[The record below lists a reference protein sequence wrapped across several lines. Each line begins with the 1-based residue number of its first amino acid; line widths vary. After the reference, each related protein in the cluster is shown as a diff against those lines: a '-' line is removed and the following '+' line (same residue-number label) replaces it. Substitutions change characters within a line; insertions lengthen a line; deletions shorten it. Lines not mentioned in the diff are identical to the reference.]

1 MIVTD
6 LFESTP
12 ALDGTN
18 PYGYQVGQ
26 TVKLQNG
33 SQGQV
38 VDIFD
43 DSIEV
48 LLPGGRTMTVDFRD
62 AEVLDEYGVIEALA
76 DGGEKDRQWSNKD
89 MEKLRVAT
97 RDFDDILSAD
107 GPDAF
112 KQDLIKKRIQT
123 KPMAGPKGVLP
134 EHGMA
139 EASNELAA
147 MKHQRDHSTQ
157 KYADRSNSLAQ
168 RSFSMAQVPNVTK
181 SADGHPTVKYRT
193 DRTGKAGA
201 TRVDPTIT
209 PTTVNR
215 KDSDKPIPAFLKKQ
229 GSMSEGLNN
238 SKTIITEALIA
249 QKLWEN
255 AGRKLM
261 EAQLTADQI
270 NQIFQQIQQGATAAG
285 GNRTMIGQG
294 KDAATAVSKAW
305 TDLKDKIYNSK
316 PMTGFAAQYDKAAE
330 KLKQATG
337 GDAGAMK
344 YVQKY
349 RDFATKNPM
358 LQSAIY
364 AALIA
369 ASGISGVGVA
379 GAAALGL
386 FKLVDQALQGKD
398 IRSAAWSGV
407 KTGATAFAAGQIGQ
421 ALKGQ
426 PAGADG
432 LGGQVPPDMQNAIAA
447 DQAKMDWF
455 QNKYSPGDGFTYQ
468 GSGDSLSVFDAAG
481 RKVFS
486 GDIPFQSLNAEQF
499 AGLAQNGQNVAT
511 MVNQGA
517 GVAGDAAA
525 GITNAATNVAATGGR
540 VARDAVLK
548 GAMQAADEALQAG
561 TVTDYNSMSDTI
573 AEIMSR
579 YEGTAPVSPQ
589 SLKTIEDMIRLK
601 LQAGMAGGNGILQG
615 GKAVAG
621 AAANAVK
628 ESVTLSESQIF
639 LVIGKIVER
648 QRKLDEGIM
657 DTIKGAAGK
666 AVNYAKTK
674 GTNLTTKITADKLL
688 QAWKKAGSPTDSVE
702 VYKVITGAGVPTQV
716 AADTYSAMKIPMTA
730 PKGGAGAFGAM
741 SSQLRGGPQQAGAA
755 PSVKPA
761 TAGANAFGGMAAQ
774 LGAAAPTATP
784 AGATAPAKTGAP
796 TGFNAANVMKMP
808 GMEKSATA
816 PTAPAVTTPATTAP
830 APVAAPAAGATRQSY
845 AGMKADGTPYS
856 NDELRNKFFPS
867 APETPDADSEAPAAA
882 AAAPAAAPAVAAAA
896 APASGPGDPTPLLSP
911 AQLAAKRDPKAAA
924 PTAATKPTTAATTFP
939 GEDPQGAGYVG
950 RREVARRQAARD
962 AAAAKKPATP
972 NFAGPAGYSSVNY
985 APNIKTGINL
995 PKPTGAAPAAAPA
1008 TKVTSGGPTTAEKDK
1023 LAQRIAQAVKEPVA
1037 EMLQMVE
1044 TKEDVAKI
1052 KQFVDQTFVRYGAVN
1067 ESAFAVRN
1075 QILEHVTQVGAQ
1087 RRREHARMS

>member
-1 MIVTD
+1 
-6 LFESTP
+6 
-12 ALDGTN
+12 
-18 PYGYQVGQ
+18 
-26 TVKLQNG
+26 
-33 SQGQV
+33 
-38 VDIFD
+38 
-43 DSIEV
+43 
-48 LLPGGRTMTVDFRD
+48 
-62 AEVLDEYGVIEALA
+62 
-76 DGGEKDRQWSNKD
+76 
-89 MEKLRVAT
+89 
-97 RDFDDILSAD
+97 
-107 GPDAF
+107 
-112 KQDLIKKRIQT
+112 
-123 KPMAGPKGVLP
+123 
-134 EHGMA
+134 
-139 EASNELAA
+139 
-147 MKHQRDHSTQ
+147 
-157 KYADRSNSLAQ
+157 
-168 RSFSMAQVPNVTK
+168 MAQVPNVTK

-249 QKLWEN
+249 QKLWKN

-261 EAQLTADQI
+261 EAQLTVDQI

-369 ASGISGVGVA
+369 ASGISGVGIA

-426 PAGADG
+426 PAA
-432 LGGQVPPDMQNAIAA
+432 
-447 DQAKMDWF
+447 
-455 QNKYSPGDGFTYQ
+455 GDVAP
-468 GSGDSLSVFDAAG
+468 SGTADAA
-481 RKVFS
+481 
-486 GDIPFQSLNAEQF
+486 
-499 AGLAQNGQNVAT
+499 T
-511 MVNQGA
+511 
-517 GVAGDAAA
+517 AA
-525 GITNAATNVAATGGR
+525 AATGGR
-540 VARDAVLK
+540 AARDAVLK
-548 GAMQAADEALQAG
+548 GAMEAADEALQAG
-561 TVTDYNSMSDTI
+561 TVTDYNSMTDTI

-589 SLKTIEDMIRLK
+589 SLQTIEQMVRLK
-601 LQAGMAGGNGILQG
+601 LQAGMVGGNGILQG

-621 AAANAVK
+621 AAANAMK

-688 QAWKKAGSPTDSVE
+688 QAWKKADSPMDSATVA
-702 VYKVITGAGVPTQV
+702 KVMQDAGVPATSVQQV
-716 AADTYSAMKIPMTA
+716 YSTMKIP
-730 PKGGAGAFGAM
+730 FD
-741 SSQLRGGPQQAGAA
+741 AA
-755 PSVKPA
+755 PAEPA
-761 TAGANAFGGMAAQ
+761 AN
-774 LGAAAPTATP
+774 PATP
-784 AGATAPAKTGAP
+784 A
-796 TGFNAANVMKMP
+796 AALGP
-808 GMEKSATA
+808 GGRVN
-816 PTAPAVTTPATTAP
+816 PYIDTPAP
-830 APVAAPAAGATRQSY
+830 
-845 AGMKADGTPYS
+845 
-856 NDELRNKFFPS
+856 
-867 APETPDADSEAPAAA
+867 
-882 AAAPAAAPAVAAAA
+882 AAAPAAAPVGGAERQAYAGMTADGKPWTGDALRNKFFPTAPAAAA
-896 APASGPGDPTPLLSP
+896 ADDAT
-911 AQLAAKRDPKAAA
+911 AADDTAADDTATAADDATADDTAAAA
-924 PTAATKPTTAATTFP
+924 PNPFGQMTKQMQNYGTSTGGRVTGTATGLKHTANPNNPNAVSATTGTPAATAATTP
-939 GEDPQGAGYVG
+939 AAEPQGSTYDPAKAAADKLAKGQADQQQAQQQMAATKQANAATNQQDAAIKAAADAAKAKSG
-950 RREVARRQAARD
+950 FQQTASDKLAIKTAAARGIRE
-962 AAAAKKPATP
+962 AEEKK
-972 NFAGPAGYSSVNY
+972 
-985 APNIKTGINL
+985 K
-995 PKPTGAAPAAAPA
+995 K
-1008 TKVTSGGPTTAEKDK
+1008 AEKDAYVK
-1023 LAQRIAQAVKEPVA
+1023 SIGAPAMAENRIATALKKPVA